1 MYLFMVSLMA
11 ALVSGWLAARFDAY
25 RSNYLAVCV
34 ASAVMALATGIRLI
48 PEEIWIACSPHIWG
62 TLLVA
67 AFWVLRTQ
75 VRKALLKA

>member
-11 ALVSGWLAARFDAY
+11 ALVSGWLAARFDGY
-25 RSNYLAVCV
+25 RSNYPAVCV

-48 PEEIWIACSPHIWG
+48 PEEIWIAFSPHIWG